1 MPTTTDAFNQAVLA
15 QLATVEEQRFLFWQV
30 DQAQQGA
37 VIELI
42 ERLDVPFAS
51 QADGIAL
58 MVKQAAL
65 PVLVKWAKQAW
76 PADDELQSS
85 LEALTKETAILWR
98 AGRFTFNVTAHPLV
112 YGILNVTPDSFMT
125 ADATKQPTTSR
136 PTSIRWSRMAPTSLR
151 LVAKRP
157 SPVAL
162 WK

>member
-65 PVLVKWAKQAW
+65 PVLVKWAKQAC
-76 PADDELQSS
+76 PQVS
-85 LEALTKETAILWR
+85 LAKPIIKGKTVPPKSPMIISPLT
-98 AGRFTFNVTAHPLV
+98 
-112 YGILNVTPDSFMT
+112 SFFL
-125 ADATKQPTTSR
+125 SG
-136 PTSIRWSRMAPTSLR
+136 MARS
-151 LVAKRP
+151 A
-157 SPVAL
+157 
-162 WK
+162 

>member
-1 MPTTTDAFNQAVLA
+1 MKISIKMPTTTDAFNQSVLA
-15 QLATVEEQRFLFWQV
+15 QLATVEEQHFLFWQI

-76 PADDELQSS
+76 PANDELQSS
-85 LEALTKETAILWR
+85 LEALTKETPI
-98 AGRFTFNVTAHPLV
+98 
-112 YGILNVTPDSFMT
+112 
-125 ADATKQPTTSR
+125 
-136 PTSIRWSRMAPTSLR
+136 
-151 LVAKRP
+151 
-157 SPVAL
+157 
-162 WK
+162 